1 MKKVDYVLLVVLI
14 TILSMS
20 CNSKSVKSNDSSDA
34 EQHMVTPEEVEQ
46 QLATV
51 AEAETILNEMEK
63 SYWSINE
70 TKIKS
75 TFETKGYK
83 YFVDSELVGRYY
95 CLKNCKAQKDIEDY
109 SYSCSVVNSDS
120 LASAICFVAQ
130 GDINDESMPYGYN
143 LIYNKLYGILS

>member
-51 AEAETILNEMEK
+51 ALMMSQCPMVI
-63 SYWSINE
+63 I
-70 TKIKS
+70 
-75 TFETKGYK
+75 
-83 YFVDSELVGRYY
+83 
-95 CLKNCKAQKDIEDY
+95 
-109 SYSCSVVNSDS
+109 
-120 LASAICFVAQ
+120 
-130 GDINDESMPYGYN
+130 
-143 LIYNKLYGILS
+143 